1 MPFSQL
7 EQAEPY
13 VLFYKMKYFKS
24 FDTINNLDVL
34 KLDGAT
40 PC

>member
-1 MPFSQL
+1 MTFSQL

-13 VLFYKMKYFKS
+13 VLFHEIKYFKS
-24 FDTINNLDVL
+24 FDTINKLDVL

>member
-7 EQAEPY
+7 EQAEPH
-13 VLFYKMKYFKS
+13 VLFYEMKYFKS
-24 FDTINNLDVL
+24 FDTINKLVVL